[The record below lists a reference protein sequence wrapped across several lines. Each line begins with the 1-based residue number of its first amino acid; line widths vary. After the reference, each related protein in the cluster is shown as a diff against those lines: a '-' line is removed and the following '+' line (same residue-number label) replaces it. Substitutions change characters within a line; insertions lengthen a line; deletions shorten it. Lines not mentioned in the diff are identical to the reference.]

1 MIPASGRVGC
11 IEGSGHSTYLAGA
24 VGYTASGSQ
33 SSIKPVN
40 GVSFPTKGQHATSQL
55 PSTRLRSPAPLSP
68 CSTAR
73 PVHHHP
79 LFHILARYQLTLAMS
94 SEPQQPRDPQTTP
107 FVQPSICAELFTT
120 TTVLAYPDSDG
131 HHPTIEALVQDA
143 SDPRYPSCQPPG
155 WAAKP
160 THYQYWFSPAVCPS
174 GWTAYSLRKLD
185 PVTHAYCC
193 SR

>member
-1 MIPASGRVGC
+1 MVRYA
-11 IEGSGHSTYLAGA
+11 
-24 VGYTASGSQ
+24 ASGSQ
-33 SSIKPVN
+33 SSIQPIN
-40 GVSFPTKGQHATSQL
+40 GVSFPLKGQYATSQL
-55 PSTRLRSPAPLSP
+55 VSTGLRSPTTLSP

-73 PVHHHP
+73 PVHHHRQSD
-79 LFHILARYQLTLAMS
+79 FHILARYQLTLAMS
-94 SEPQQPRDPQTTP
+94 SELQQPRDPQTTP
-107 FVQPSICAELFTT
+107 FVQPSICAEIFTT
-120 TTVLAYPDSDG
+120 TTVLAFPDSDG
-131 HHPTIEALVQDA
+131 HQPTIEALVQDA

-160 THYQYWFSPAVCPS
+160 KQYQYWFSPAVCPS